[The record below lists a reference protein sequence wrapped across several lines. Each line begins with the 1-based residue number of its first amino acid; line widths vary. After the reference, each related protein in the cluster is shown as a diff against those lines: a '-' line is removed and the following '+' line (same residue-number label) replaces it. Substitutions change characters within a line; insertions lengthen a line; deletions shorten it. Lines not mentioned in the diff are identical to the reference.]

1 MCLWLLFMPIHVF
14 QKKLNYAKNIS
25 ESCYN
30 GNAKLLNVLKFYFDL
45 KERHDKLYNTVK
57 KYRLLIYHDLQ
68 IWMIWK
74 KWDIRKFLT
83 WHAFMNRFSFYF
95 SCMIYF
101 YDEMHITCFYNKY
114 CIFVSGCFL
123 GGLCF
128 RKSPYSLKGQKLVLF
143 TNGICKK
150 STLLWSKQMFV
161 MTPTTRDIAQR

>member
-45 KERHDKLYNTVK
+45 KERHDKLYYTVK

-74 KWDIRKFLT
+74 KWDIRQFLT

-101 YDEMHITCFYNKY
+101 YDEMNITCFYNKY
-114 CIFVSGCFL
+114 CIFVSGWFFFFW
-123 GGLCF
+123 LCF
-128 RKSPYSLKGQKLVLF
+128 RKSPYYLKDQKLVLF

-150 STLLWSKQMFV
+150 SSV
-161 MTPTTRDIAQR
+161 E

>member
-1 MCLWLLFMPIHVF
+1 MFLYFWASNMLWRKCVFDCFLCQFMYF
-14 QKKLNYAKNIS
+14 RKKLNYAKNIS

-45 KERHDKLYNTVK
+45 KERHDKLYYTVK

-114 CIFVSGCFL
+114 CIFVSGCFF
-123 GGLCF
+123 GGYVFENRL
-128 RKSPYSLKGQKLVLF
+128 
-143 TNGICKK
+143 
-150 STLLWSKQMFV
+150 
-161 MTPTTRDIAQR
+161 TP

>member
-45 KERHDKLYNTVK
+45 KERHDKLYYTVK

-74 KWDIRKFLT
+74 KWDIRQFLT

-101 YDEMHITCFYNKY
+101 MMK
-114 CIFVSGCFL
+114 CILLVSTINIAFLCQGGCFFW
-123 GGLCF
+123 LCF
-128 RKSPYSLKGQKLVLF
+128 RKSPYYLIDQKLVLF

-150 STLLWSKQMFV
+150 ISV
-161 MTPTTRDIAQR
+161 E

>member
-74 KWDIRKFLT
+74 KWDIRQFWLD
-83 WHAFMNRFSFYF
+83 M
-95 SCMIYF
+95 
-101 YDEMHITCFYNKY
+101 
-114 CIFVSGCFL
+114 
-123 GGLCF
+123 
-128 RKSPYSLKGQKLVLF
+128 
-143 TNGICKK
+143 
-150 STLLWSKQMFV
+150 LLWIGFLFILVVWFIFMMKCILLVSTINIAFLCQGVFFGVMFSK
-161 MTPTTRDIAQR
+161 IALLLKRSKTCVVYKWHL

>member
-1 MCLWLLFMPIHVF
+1 MLWRKCVFDCFLCQFMYF
-14 QKKLNYAKNIS
+14 RKKLNYAKNIS

-45 KERHDKLYNTVK
+45 KERHDKLYYTVK

-74 KWDIRKFLT
+74 KWDIRQFLT

-123 GGLCF
+123 GGYVFENRL
-128 RKSPYSLKGQKLVLF
+128 
-143 TNGICKK
+143 
-150 STLLWSKQMFV
+150 
-161 MTPTTRDIAQR
+161 TP

>member
-1 MCLWLLFMPIHVF
+1 MLWRKCVFDCFLCQFMYF
-14 QKKLNYAKNIS
+14 RKKLNYAKNIS

-45 KERHDKLYNTVK
+45 KERHDKLYYTVK

-74 KWDIRKFLT
+74 KWDRRQFLT
-83 WHAFMNRFSFYF
+83 WHAFMNGFSFYF

-123 GGLCF
+123 GGYVYENRL
-128 RKSPYSLKGQKLVLF
+128 
-143 TNGICKK
+143 
-150 STLLWSKQMFV
+150 
-161 MTPTTRDIAQR
+161 TP